1 MQILEILET
10 IRDQVFQILSERK
23 CNVCDA
29 INMLKT
35 FFLVSCQLDIAHTVN
50 IIKLLEI
57 IHLFIIMSIL
67 TSSAYKYISLALL
80 LICFSLIIY
89 IIITEFMRLKSL
101 YADLKIA
108 CSFSQEGS
116 SSSSS

>member
-1 MQILEILET
+1 MRILEILET

-29 INMLKT
+29 VNMLKRY
-35 FFLVSCQLDIAHTVN
+35 FLVARHLDIAHTVN

-57 IHLFIIMSIL
+57 ILLYITMSSL

-80 LICFSLIIY
+80 LITFSLIIY
-89 IIITEFMRLKSL
+89 IIITEFF
-101 YADLKIA
+101 D
-108 CSFSQEGS
+108 
-116 SSSSS
+116 